1 MSIHP
6 TAIVDP
12 SAKIAE
18 DVNIGPFCVIESDTI
33 IESGCEIA
41 ARVTIK
47 SGVCMG
53 ANCKVHENAVIGGI
67 GQHVCPPGA
76 PGKVRIGSNNTFR
89 EFCTVQRSIK
99 EDGFTV
105 IGNGNYFMV
114 NSHIA
119 HDCIIGNNNIVAN
132 NVMFGGHVHVG
143 NRAFVSGGVAV
154 HQFCSIGSYVNTIKR
169 WERQYLKNGLAGL
182 LKEYRGRPHKVKT
195 EDTKV
200 PLPTKQI
207 KNYPKNFSSI
217 RTPKPIRNKVTLPA
231 SNREFV
237 RELSEKNF

>member
-18 DVNIGPFCVIESDTI
+18 DVNIGPFCVIES
-33 IESGCEIA
+33 
-41 ARVTIK
+41 VTIK

-89 EFCTVQRSIK
+89 EFCTVHRSIK

-105 IGNGNYFMV
+105 IGSGNYFMA
-114 NSHIA
+114 NAHIA
-119 HDCIIGNNNIVAN
+119 HDCIIGYQVI
-132 NVMFGGHVHVG
+132 
-143 NRAFVSGGVAV
+143 
-154 HQFCSIGSYVNTIKR
+154 
-169 WERQYLKNGLAGL
+169 L
-182 LKEYRGRPHKVKT
+182 LLIIDAYNPHK
-195 EDTKV
+195 
-200 PLPTKQI
+200 
-207 KNYPKNFSSI
+207 
-217 RTPKPIRNKVTLPA
+217 
-231 SNREFV
+231 
-237 RELSEKNF
+237 EKLQRCSHYVHII